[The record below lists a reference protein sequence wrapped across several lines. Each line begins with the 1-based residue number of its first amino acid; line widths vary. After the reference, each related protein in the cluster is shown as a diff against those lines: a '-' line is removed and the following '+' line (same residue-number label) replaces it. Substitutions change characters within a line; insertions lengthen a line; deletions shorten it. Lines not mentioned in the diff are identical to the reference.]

1 MRPIPAYRGLRC
13 NFIYYFNPPIIGLK
27 TETMQL
33 FRYTFMMD
41 GVTVYTCYCNKERE
55 GLADTLN
62 KHGLT
67 YELHI
72 YDYVSRKTTITQ
84 N

>member
-1 MRPIPAYRGLRC
+1 MPIY
-13 NFIYYFNPPIIGLK
+13 
-27 TETMQL
+27 
-33 FRYTFMMD
+33 RYTFMMD